1 MDGQVQQKR
10 AMKGNKSSSVQWCDN
25 LISDQHQHGDMKA
38 MGTTTVSTSTLFLPH
53 SMNRVTIRCSSS
65 SFYIFYWQLIDL
77 GPRV

>member
-1 MDGQVQQKR
+1 MDGQVQQNR
-10 AMKGNKSSSVQWCDN
+10 AMKGNKSSSVQPCDN
-25 LISDQHQHGDMKA
+25 LIRDQHHPGDIEE
-38 MGTTTVSTSTLFLPH
+38 MGTTVSTSTLFLPH